1 MLLYALNTFGRTLTS
16 LYAKT
21 TQNAASIKHN
31 KDAKSHTK
39 VDSQNRFEFSRPMF
53 FWCDHQIREKARRSA
68 KLTWPHF
75 SNSHVRQNQE
85 TYLSR
90 DAFQV
95 SLPKAY
101 FRYFLN
107 VFKKSFKRQFYG
119 NNKNTP
125 KYCQIEESL
134 NSIERKKRHHCQ
146 WWFIH
151 QRFHL
156 WRWWCC
162 SVWPDWA
169 INWTLSHFLKHLAT
183 INLPKSPTFLGN
195 FCKGVKIYHFSSEI
209 VFGQLL

>member
-107 VFKKSFKRQFYG
+107 VFNSNTLFISIDIRMHKLGLKKCSLFVLLI
-119 NNKNTP
+119 TP
-125 KYCQIEESL
+125 TIYAWLKTKSRI
-134 NSIERKKRHHCQ
+134 
-146 WWFIH
+146 
-151 QRFHL
+151 
-156 WRWWCC
+156 
-162 SVWPDWA
+162 
-169 INWTLSHFLKHLAT
+169 FL
-183 INLPKSPTFLGN
+183 
-195 FCKGVKIYHFSSEI
+195 
-209 VFGQLL
+209 